1 VIRSLAT
8 VSLGGAVGALARWGL
23 GEVWPSGGGFPWTTF
38 AVNVSGC
45 LLIGLLPALALL
57 RARPVLA
64 AAVGPGLLGGYTTMS
79 AYAEDTRALLA
90 DDRAGTAVAYLLA
103 TLLACVAAVLLGRR
117 LTGQAPSS

>member
-1 VIRSLAT
+1 VIRSLAA

-23 GEVWPSGGGFPWTTF
+23 GEVGPSGGGFPWTTF